1 MKEVSDLSAII
12 FWTYYI
18 TLKVHNSS
26 LYRVINRIFIIN
38 LFLPLFYVM
47 KYFYLLFNLMYY
59 LCQLYPALILQVI
72 TKNFIFSQ
80 KNFIIYLLN
89 CFFYKLSSFIADN
102 DFEFLAYLK
111 QRCQKYFMAMYLFMI
126 KDFFQLTN
134 DHSFFPSDPKLGYI
148 SL

>member
-1 MKEVSDLSAII
+1 MSALS
-12 FWTYYI
+12 
-18 TLKVHNSS
+18 SS
-26 LYRVINRIFIIN
+26 YSSSHHKKFHIQSEKFYHLFIK
-38 LFLPLFYVM
+38 L
-47 KYFYLLFNLMYY
+47 
-59 LCQLYPALILQVI
+59 
-72 TKNFIFSQ
+72 
-80 KNFIIYLLN
+80 
-89 CFFYKLSSFIADN
+89 FFYKHGQKGLSRFIADN